1 MDGLY
6 LTVSSNV
13 ATGLKFD
20 QFKEML
26 EVYKEDFHRV
36 HGRELRTISELEEYL
51 NQKKT
56 RSIGRRNLTSLKG
69 FTF

>member
-1 MDGLY
+1 M
-6 LTVSSNV
+6 TVSSDV

-26 EVYKEDFHRV
+26 EVYKEDFLRV
-36 HGRELRTISELEEYL
+36 HGRELQTISELEEYL